1 LNWVI
6 LTKPIIDSSVRSL
19 CRNPYPGHRN
29 GCPNWNRRPT
39 CPPQAKLLP
48 DILDLSK
55 PVYCIYNVFDLSAHL
70 AKMHAKH
77 PNWTDR
83 QIRCC
88 LYWQSKAR
96 KELREKLKLFLSEHP
111 EFIVLTTPEACGV
124 DVDAT
129 MASLGAKLEWPP
141 VSLAYQ
147 VALVGSPHKQ
157 A

>member
-1 LNWVI
+1 
-6 LTKPIIDSSVRSL
+6 
-19 CRNPYPGHRN
+19 
-29 GCPNWNRRPT
+29 
-39 CPPQAKLLP
+39 
-48 DILDLSK
+48 
-55 PVYCIYNVFDLSAHL
+55 
-70 AKMHAKH
+70 MHAKH